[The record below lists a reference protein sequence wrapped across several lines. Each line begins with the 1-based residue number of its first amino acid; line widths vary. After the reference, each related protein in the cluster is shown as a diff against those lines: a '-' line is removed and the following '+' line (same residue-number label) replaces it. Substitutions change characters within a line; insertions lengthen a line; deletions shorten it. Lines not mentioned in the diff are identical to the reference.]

1 MDIAVVTNPEFVET
15 QIEYRDLNG
24 FLASVERRAFVMA
37 RVALGNREDALDI
50 VQDTMLVMVN
60 KYRNKPC
67 EEWRPLFFR
76 VLQNRI
82 RDLYRYR
89 KVRNRFGGWLRQP
102 FDSDDDSDPFQQV
115 ADVPGNNPAVELESR
130 RSMEAVSTAVAALP
144 RRQQQAFMLRCWE
157 GLSTAETATAMGCSE
172 GSVKTHYF
180 RALQALQEALKEHYH
195 G

>member
-1 MDIAVVTNPEFVET
+1 MDFSVVSNAEFAET
-15 QIEYRDLNG
+15 QVVFRDLEG
-24 FLASVERRAFVMA
+24 FLAAVERRAFLMA
-37 RVALGNREDALDI
+37 RVALGNDNDALDI
-50 VQDTMLVMVN
+50 VQDTMLVMVR
-60 KYRNKPC
+60 KYQNKPS

-89 KVRNRFGGWLRQP
+89 KVRSRFAGWLGSP
-102 FDSDDDSDPFQQV
+102 FDGEDDSDPFQQV

-157 GLSTAETATAMGCSE
+157 GLSTADTATAMGCSE